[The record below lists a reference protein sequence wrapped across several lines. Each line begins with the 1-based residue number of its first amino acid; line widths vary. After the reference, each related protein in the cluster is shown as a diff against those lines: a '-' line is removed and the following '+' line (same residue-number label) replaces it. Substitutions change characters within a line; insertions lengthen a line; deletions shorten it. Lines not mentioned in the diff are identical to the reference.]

1 MNKLQPLKSAAG
13 GRGGGG
19 VELAIIDGEH
29 VGGASPCKSHRG
41 AEFLIKIQLFLVIGC
56 LIFLLQSSHARVD
69 AS

>member
-1 MNKLQPLKSAAG
+1 M
-13 GRGGGG
+13 
-19 VELAIIDGEH
+19 ELAIIDGEH